1 MAAPPLPTPPA
12 SGQSRGL
19 SLLLA
24 CAGVAGGVLGWR
36 WLAVQVPTDPAW
48 SSMAARLGA
57 ATLALLPAAIVL
69 WAMIAV
75 QMAARFL
82 TGRFDPT
89 DGTDGDFL
97 RVNQRAIANTV
108 EQSAL
113 FLPALLALAAGV
125 SAGPMPQVIA
135 LALVFAAARLLF
147 WAGYLAHMLLRA
159 PGMAAT
165 FATVTATLAAAIW
178 VWLP

>member
-1 MAAPPLPTPPA
+1 MAPPPLPIPPTPVP
-12 SGQSRGL
+12 SRGL

-24 CAGVAGGVLGWR
+24 CAGIAAGVLGWR
-36 WLAVQVPTDPAW
+36 SLAVQVPTDPAW

-57 ATLALLPAAIVL
+57 ASLAMLPAAVVL
-69 WAMIAV
+69 WAMIAT
-75 QMAARFL
+75 QMVARFV

-89 DGTDGDFL
+89 DGTDGHFL
-97 RVNQRAIANTV
+97 RVNQRSIANTV
-108 EQSAL
+108 EQSAI

-125 SAGPMPQVIA
+125 TAAPMPQIIA

-147 WAGYLAHMLLRA
+147 WAGYLAHNLLRA